1 LAGDES
7 AVESVRALLAPIC
20 RYTVACGT
28 VPNALLMK
36 LSINLF
42 LIAMV
47 TGLAE
52 AVHFA
57 DRQGLD
63 PRLLLEVLNASP
75 MASDVM
81 TARTDL
87 SRVAWYA

>member
-7 AVESVRALLAPIC
+7 AVESIRALLAPIC
-20 RYTVACGT
+20 RYTVAFGT

-47 TGLAE
+47 PVWPKLCTSLI
-52 AVHFA
+52 V
-57 DRQGLD
+57 R
-63 PRLLLEVLNASP
+63 RSI
-75 MASDVM
+75 
-81 TARTDL
+81 
-87 SRVAWYA
+87 RVCCLKS

>member
-1 LAGDES
+1 MCRS
-7 AVESVRALLAPIC
+7 AL
-20 RYTVACGT
+20 ACGA
-28 VPNALLMK
+28 VPNALLVK

-57 DRQGLD
+57 ERQNVNLD
-63 PRLLLEVLNASP
+63 ASF
-75 MASDVM
+75 S
-81 TARTDL
+81 T
-87 SRVAWYA
+87 